1 MRKGYD
7 GNAVQTPARKMNG
20 TERESPICSTSYSDN
35 VELIRRAK
43 EDGGES
49 EDAMKATSELIEKNQ
64 GLVKK
69 IAMRF
74 CGRGVELEDLIQIG
88 TIGMIKAIRSFD
100 TDRGTCFSTYAVPL
114 IFGEIRRHIRDEG
127 PIKVGRYYKRL
138 GAMIVNYK
146 NKIMSE
152 EGREAHI
159 SELASLCGVSVED
172 AAMAADAMSPIAS
185 LSDSAFGDEDG
196 MQLGEII
203 TDEEGLTEGERII
216 DKIAIAQAIA
226 TMPAQ
231 WQKIVA
237 LRYYRNMTQQEVAAT
252 LGLTQVKVS
261 REEKKIIEHLRKEMT

>member
-20 TERESPICSTSYSDN
+20 TERESPICSTAYSDN

-100 TDRGTCFSTYAVPL
+100 IDRGTCFSTYAVPL

-261 REEKKIIEHLRKEMT
+261 REEKKIIEHLRKEMI